1 MKYAISSKEK
11 VRALGTFSISS
22 INATKVCKQ
31 LNRKKFSDAKKF
43 LEGLIDEK
51 HSIRGKY
58 FTKTSK
64 EILKLLNQLE
74 SNAKAQNVDTS
85 SLNLFIS
92 AHKGAT
98 MYRSKRDRRHGVQ
111 LKSAHIQAVLSDKNG
126 FGKKVH

>member
-11 VRALGTFSISS
+11 VRALGTFPISTMHS
-22 INATKVCKQ
+22 VTLCKV
-31 LNRKKFSDAKKF
+31 LNRRKFPDAKKF
-43 LEGLIDEK
+43 LEDLNNKKTSIDG
-51 HSIRGKY
+51 RY

-64 EILKLLNQLE
+64 EILKLLEQLE
-74 SNAKAQNVDTS
+74 NNARALNIDTT

-98 MYRSKRDRRHGVQ
+98 MYRGRRDRRHGVR
-111 LKSAHIQAVLSDKNG
+111 LKSTHVQAVLSDKDG